1 MGRIHLLY
9 SRADKRVVA
18 AGARV
23 YKLDQLPKV
32 QDAAMEKLLAPIFK
46 DIDARYNAVLALN
59 DQLLT
64 NDRNGE
70 SRVGDYFM
78 DILKS
83 GFKADAAL
91 YNGGAVRAD
100 LPAGT
105 VTMRDLIKIFPFDST
120 IYVGEVQGSDLRQ
133 VLEHG
138 IGNPNISRL
147 RFAGLQVTADTGE
160 PEGQRISRILLADGS
175 VLADEKYYKVV
186 SNDFMFSGGDGF
198 ASLKNAQNLRA
209 CGKANTFFAFALR
222 SFKTINYPAADD
234 RLQIKIEEYEMDNL
248 MKLSCE
254 EFLEKLASKEPVP
267 GGGGAAA
274 LGGAISAA
282 LASMVTN
289 LTLGKEKFLAVESEM
304 LRLAAASE
312 YLRQELLQLAQE
324 DASVFEAFMNCYKMP
339 KATDAEKA
347 LRQAK
352 IQEAAKMAA
361 EIPLKI
367 GEKSLAV
374 LLLAAEAAELGNPA
388 VITDAAVAAL
398 MARAAVRSAVYNVK
412 INLNL
417 INDRDYCSV
426 VSGRITALEQ
436 EALAAEKN
444 ILEHTD
450 KVLA

>member
-1 MGRIHLLY
+1 
-9 SRADKRVVA
+9 
-18 AGARV
+18 
-23 YKLDQLPKV
+23 
-32 QDAAMEKLLAPIFK
+32 
-46 DIDARYNAVLALN
+46 
-59 DQLLT
+59 
-64 NDRNGE
+64 
-70 SRVGDYFM
+70 
-78 DILKS
+78 
-83 GFKADAAL
+83 
-91 YNGGAVRAD
+91 
-100 LPAGT
+100 
-105 VTMRDLIKIFPFDST
+105 
-120 IYVGEVQGSDLRQ
+120 
-133 VLEHG
+133 
-138 IGNPNISRL
+138 
-147 RFAGLQVTADTGE
+147 
-160 PEGQRISRILLADGS
+160 
-175 VLADEKYYKVV
+175 
-186 SNDFMFSGGDGF
+186 
-198 ASLKNAQNLRA
+198 
-209 CGKANTFFAFALR
+209 
-222 SFKTINYPAADD
+222 
-234 RLQIKIEEYEMDNL
+234 MDNL

-274 LGGAISAA
+274 LGGAIGAA
-282 LASMVTN
+282 LASMVVN

-426 VSGRITALEQ
+426 VSGQITALEQ

-450 KVLA
+450 EVLA